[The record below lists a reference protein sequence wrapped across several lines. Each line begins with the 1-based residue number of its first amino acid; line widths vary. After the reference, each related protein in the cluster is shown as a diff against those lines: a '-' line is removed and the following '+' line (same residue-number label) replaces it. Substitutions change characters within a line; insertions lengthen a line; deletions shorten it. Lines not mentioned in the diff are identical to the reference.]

1 MTAGKRRTAREMAVQ
16 MLYQSDLGGSPLPN
30 IFNTFDLAEYLAR
43 PPAAA
48 TAAGKRKGAAA
59 RSAAV
64 SVEEEGGGAGLAQ
77 AEHGRNAGTGA
88 GGGRNGGNGAD
99 LAHPAHSAGAGHG
112 AGAASGGTAE
122 GGEGGEDGAAATIA
136 PHPPGA
142 PGAAAGHR
150 ADQARQRQR
159 PAGRAGTGGSAG
171 RVEEAFQYAQRLVR
185 GTVDHREEIDAMIR
199 GQADNWRL
207 ERMPAVDRN
216 ILRLAIYEM
225 LYERETPK
233 LVVVDE
239 AIELAK
245 KFGSEQSGRFV
256 NGLLDG
262 LLKQHTFP
270 GTLT

>member
-43 PPAAA
+43 PAGSPS
-48 TAAGKRKGAAA
+48 AGKTTR
-59 RSAAV
+59 R
-64 SVEEEGGGAGLAQ
+64 LAD
-77 AEHGRNAGTGA
+77 GSG
-88 GGGRNGGNGAD
+88 
-99 LAHPAHSAGAGHG
+99 AHPAGTNGGDCGADREDAHG
-112 AGAASGGTAE
+112 EGAADGDLESSGGAAPSGTHPRIAARPLRDRAE
-122 GGEGGEDGAAATIA
+122 A
-136 PHPPGA
+136 
-142 PGAAAGHR
+142 
-150 ADQARQRQR
+150 ARQRR
-159 PAGRAGTGGSAG
+159 
-171 RVEEAFQYAQRLVR
+171 RVEDAFEYAQTLVR
-185 GTVDHREEIDAMIR
+185 GTVDHREEIDSMIR

-225 LYERETPK
+225 LYERDTPK

-262 LLKQHTFP
+262 LLKQHSFP

>member
-43 PPAAA
+43 PGASAARHAMGLVREPQAAEPVRGETAEPGTAAA
-48 TAAGKRKGAAA
+48 PGVPAEAIPDEATAT
-59 RSAAV
+59 V
-64 SVEEEGGGAGLAQ
+64 Q
-77 AEHGRNAGTGA
+77 
-88 GGGRNGGNGAD
+88 
-99 LAHPAHSAGAGHG
+99 
-112 AGAASGGTAE
+112 
-122 GGEGGEDGAAATIA
+122 
-136 PHPPGA
+136 PPLN
-142 PGAAAGHR
+142 R
-150 ADQARQRQR
+150 ADYGRQKR
-159 PAGRAGTGGSAG
+159 
-171 RVEEAFQYAQRLVR
+171 RVEEAFQYAQALVR
-185 GTVDHREEIDAMIR
+185 GTVDHREEIDSMIR

-207 ERMPAVDRN
+207 ERMPPVDRN
-216 ILRLAIYEM
+216 ILRLAIFEM
-225 LYERETPK
+225 LYESDTPK

-270 GTLT
+270 GSLT

>member
-16 MLYQSDLGGSPLPN
+16 MLYQSDLGGSALPH
-30 IFNTFDLAEYLAR
+30 IFSTFDLSEYLGGDLGR
-43 PPAAA
+43 H
-48 TAAGKRKGAAA
+48 KR
-59 RSAAV
+59 
-64 SVEEEGGGAGLAQ
+64 
-77 AEHGRNAGTGA
+77 
-88 GGGRNGGNGAD
+88 
-99 LAHPAHSAGAGHG
+99 
-112 AGAASGGTAE
+112 
-122 GGEGGEDGAAATIA
+122 
-136 PHPPGA
+136 
-142 PGAAAGHR
+142 
-150 ADQARQRQR
+150 
-159 PAGRAGTGGSAG
+159 
-171 RVEEAFQYAQRLVR
+171 RVEDAFEYAQTLVR
-185 GTVDHREEIDAMIR
+185 GTVDHREEIDGMIR

-225 LYERETPK
+225 LYERDTPK

-270 GTLT
+270 GSLT

>member
-16 MLYQSDLGGSPLPN
+16 MLYQSDLGASPLPH

-43 PPAAA
+43 P
-48 TAAGKRKGAAA
+48 GGAAA
-59 RSAAV
+59 RRPAAGEPALAGAPVQPAGDSAFAGLVGIPGGAEPVADEEESAA
-64 SVEEEGGGAGLAQ
+64 SPQ
-77 AEHGRNAGTGA
+77 
-88 GGGRNGGNGAD
+88 
-99 LAHPAHSAGAGHG
+99 PAS
-112 AGAASGGTAE
+112 
-122 GGEGGEDGAAATIA
+122 
-136 PHPPGA
+136 
-142 PGAAAGHR
+142 R
-150 ADQARQRQR
+150 ADHARQKR
-159 PAGRAGTGGSAG
+159 
-171 RVEEAFQYAQRLVR
+171 RVEEAFQYAQALVR
-185 GTVDHREEIDAMIR
+185 GTVDHREEIDSMIR

-207 ERMPAVDRN
+207 ERMPPVDRN

-225 LYERETPK
+225 LYERDTPK

-245 KFGSEQSGRFV
+245 KFGSEQSGRFI